1 MSWWWAGA
9 IGAARKRQDDD
20 HAAAS
25 ASEQEDFKSVALV
38 VGSTGIV
45 GASLVDILPQPDTP
59 GGPWKV
65 YALSR
70 RALPPWSPPSS
81 SAITHIHADLTDPAG
96 AAAALAPLTDITHV
110 FYVAWTWR
118 ATEEEN
124 CAANSAMLRNVL
136 AAVAQNCPKLAH
148 VSLQTGTRHYFGRLD
163 IKDPVHDPPYTE
175 EMPRLD
181 MPVFYYDQEDVL
193 LDVVGGA
200 AAAVSWSVHRPNIIF
215 GFSPRCAIN
224 LVCCLCVYAAICRK
238 QGAPLRWPGSRAG
251 WEGFITPS
259 DADLIAEQHI
269 WAGVEPMAK
278 NEAFNC
284 SNGDVCTWK
293 RLWPVLAARFGLEWV
308 GYEGEERRPKLAEAM
323 AGKDE
328 ALWEGIVEEEGLVAT
343 RASEVVNWWII
354 DKALERYGL
363 DLDIIDSMNKS
374 KEHGFLGFRDTVK
387 SFNTCI
393 DRLKAHKIV
402 P

>member
-1 MSWWWAGA
+1 MSMSWWWAGA
-9 IGAARKRQDDD
+9 IGAARKRQDDHTAD
-20 HAAAS
+20 
-25 ASEQEDFKSVALV
+25 SEHEAFKNVALV

-45 GASLVDILPQPDTP
+45 GASLVDILPLADTP

-70 RALPPWSPPSS
+70 RPTPPWHPPSS
-81 SAITHIHADLTDPAG
+81 SSVTHVQADLTDSAA

-136 AAVAQNCPKLAH
+136 AAVIPNCPALAH
-148 VSLQTGTRHYFGRLD
+148 VTLQTGTRHYFGRVD
-163 IKDPVHDPPYTE
+163 SKNAVNDPPYTE
-175 EMPRLD
+175 DMPRLD
-181 MPVFYYDQEDVL
+181 MPVFYYDAVACRG
-193 LDVVGGA
+193 GGA
-200 AAAVSWSVHRPNIIF
+200 AAFTWSVHRPNIIF

-224 LVCCLCVYAAICRK
+224 MVCCLCVYAAICRK
-238 QGAPLRWPGSRAG
+238 EGTPLRWPGSLGG

-259 DADLIAEQHI
+259 DADLVAEHHI
-269 WAGVEPMAK
+269 WAGVDAMAR

-293 RLWPVLAARFGLEWV
+293 KLWPILAERFGLEWV
-308 GYEGEERRPKLAEAM
+308 GYEGEEKRPKLPETM

-328 ALWEGIVEEEGLVAT
+328 ALWAEIIDENGLVAT
-343 RASEVVNWWII
+343 HVSEVVNWWVI
-354 DKALERYGL
+354 DKSLDRYGL

-387 SFNTCI
+387 SFNTTI